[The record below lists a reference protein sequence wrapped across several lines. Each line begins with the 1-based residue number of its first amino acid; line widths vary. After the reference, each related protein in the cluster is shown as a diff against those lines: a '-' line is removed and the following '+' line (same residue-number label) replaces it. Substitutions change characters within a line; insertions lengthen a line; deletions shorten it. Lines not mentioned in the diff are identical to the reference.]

1 MKFLRIEKSSF
12 KCMVTAEDLQFIG
25 CTFADIVKDQA
36 KLASLLDMVIEEAT
50 DEIGYV
56 IDSTRVVVK
65 FQLVDNVSAV
75 ITVSSCN
82 EDKGLPELPLWLP
95 QMPGSLLETDMQY
108 INQPDIPNGLIKNK
122 IIFCFESFKDLEGYA
137 AACPFATGIFNS
149 VYKDDA
155 NDVYYLCFDTDGIS
169 PNDIDVVCSF
179 TLEYA
184 RQYPCWD
191 NFYEYCNEHFTCL
204 LKANAIEKLAE
215 FAV

>member
-1 MKFLRIEKSSF
+1 M
-12 KCMVTAEDLQFIG
+12 
-25 CTFADIVKDQA
+25 
-36 KLASLLDMVIEEAT
+36 
-50 DEIGYV
+50 
-56 IDSTRVVVK
+56 VK

-75 ITVSSCN
+75 ITVSSCDEN
-82 EDKGLPELPLWLP
+82 KFFSEMPSWLS
-95 QMPGSLLETDMQY
+95 QVPGSLLETDMQD
-108 INQPDIPNGLIKNK
+108 INQPDIPDSFAENK

-137 AACPFATGIFNS
+137 AAYPFATDIFNS

-184 RQYPCWD
+184 RQYPCWN